1 MGRLANRNRLR
12 TAGLHL
18 SWTSSL
24 GLLMLDNQEPNP
36 KQHRLHWRERAL
48 RETRLRLHHL
58 QIEVHRVKA
67 DLARL
72 ESENETALANDLA
85 SNLVFDRAAPIV
97 AVSNLSTADPIVPSP
112 QRPAAE
118 RVRFSAHR
126 SRLPEGKQPNHRP
139 PATFPPAERPLPQL
153 PAISKPASRP
163 RRKRNSRAWAMSL
176 GIHGLALLLIAPLSY
191 AIVTSQQLPL
201 FASMFGPEEFTV
213 EDPGNAPIELVS
225 YEEFES
231 PGDAVETVANLP
243 EMNIDDFGP
252 LENEL
257 TSDAA
262 NSVGQLNALPTDVGT
277 LMAGGGASGG
287 QGLGG
292 GGGRGA
298 SGELARLG
306 ETNFFGTPARANRI
320 VFLVDNSGSMKQGR
334 METTLLELA
343 RSVEALGDKQEFYVV
358 FYSDQAYP
366 MFYPASEMQ
375 AVAATRENKQR
386 FYQWLQTV
394 ELCVGGALLKAVEI
408 AESLDPQV
416 VYVLSDGNIA
426 SVRTLTELT
435 RPGARKFTIHTL
447 GMGVAKPQDAQN
459 LAAIAAAHHGTFQ
472 MVRPLPAA
480 IQMAKTRPLRS
491 NTFGVSWGAG
501 SLAPLR

>member
-1 MGRLANRNRLR
+1 
-12 TAGLHL
+12 
-18 SWTSSL
+18 
-24 GLLMLDNQEPNP
+24 MLDDALPDDQNQ
-36 KQHRLHWRERAL
+36 HLRWRERAL
-48 RETRLRLHHL
+48 RDTRRRLHHL

-72 ESENETALANDLA
+72 ESANESALADVLAGDLRVERHESTTIAPVSITTTQKKAA
-85 SNLVFDRAAPIV
+85 SPLTAAKRVQFGAHPHKQPTNKTPTNAAAAP
-97 AVSNLSTADPIVPSP
+97 P
-112 QRPAAE
+112 QT
-118 RVRFSAHR
+118 S
-126 SRLPEGKQPNHRP
+126 SR
-139 PATFPPAERPLPQL
+139 AT
-153 PAISKPASRP
+153 RP
-163 RRKRNSRAWAMSL
+163 RTTRRRKKSTPAWVVSL
-176 GIHGLALLLIAPLSY
+176 GIHGLALLLLMPLSY
-191 AIVTSQQLPL
+191 VILTNEHTPL
-201 FASMFGPEEFTV
+201 LASMFGPEEFTV

-225 YEEFES
+225 YEEFEA

-243 EMNIDDFGP
+243 EMNTDDFGA

-257 TSDAA
+257 TSVAA
-262 NSVGQLNALPTDVGT
+262 NSVGQLNSLPTDVGT
-277 LMAGGGASGG
+277 LMAGGSAGTG

-298 SGELARLG
+298 AGDEARLG
-306 ETNFFGTPARANRI
+306 QTNFFGTPARANRV

-343 RSVEALGDKQEFYVV
+343 RSIEALGEKQEFYVV

-408 AESLDPQV
+408 AESLEPQV
-416 VYVLSDGNIA
+416 VYVLSDGNIT

-435 RPGARKFTIHTL
+435 RPGARKFTLHTL

-459 LAAIAAAHHGTFQ
+459 LAAIAAAHRGTFQ
-472 MVRPLPAA
+472 MVRPLPTAV
-480 IQMAKTRPLRS
+480 QMAKARPLRS
-491 NTFGVSWGAG
+491 NAFGVSWGAG
-501 SLAPLR
+501 APHPLR